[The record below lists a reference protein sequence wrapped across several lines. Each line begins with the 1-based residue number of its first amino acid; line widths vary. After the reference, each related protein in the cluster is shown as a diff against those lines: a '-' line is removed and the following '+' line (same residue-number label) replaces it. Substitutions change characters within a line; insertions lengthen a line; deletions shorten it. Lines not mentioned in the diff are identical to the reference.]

1 MLLSLYHIHILD
13 LEGDRGRL
21 ATELRTTKAK
31 YQQGDE
37 EKKDAV
43 RRFQEIEARWNEEKM
58 KRRAEVLF
66 GVSCNEEEPKIYSQ
80 TEVDDMYEQWKKEQ
94 VDPLLDEIKA
104 LRKAQREL
112 LAKMEAMKYERA
124 SRNSIQ
130 QEDEPLIGEAEFR
143 LLQSALK
150 ASSSKVWGDLS
161 PLLTRMAE
169 SLATGSSDM
178 REILGS
184 IQALPDAGPPEV
196 VEKDPAI
203 PEGSSVIG
211 PETLEWLQIGLK
223 ASGKHVSTELAS
235 LLTQMGQNLVAGGGE
250 MQRVAQTIQKLPLP
264 TPPTTG
270 DKPSLRSTGVNT
282 TQAVVLPSRPKE
294 PKDPEPVEAAPVE
307 PQRDFEGELRR
318 LRDQLEEQI
327 RQAQAEAER
336 QRKRAEE
343 AMKKLEEEMKKAEQ
357 LIAELRRKLREL
369 QELLQKAGLG
379 KLVEEALAASGLTDF
394 LKGRDVFERL
404 YRDAL
409 RRMRTQAEI
418 QARLS
423 EESANQFVRTLHD
436 LANHPLVAIEA
447 AMELHGG
454 SPGSPF
460 QVMRFSPAETP
471 GESAKLVRSKTAFL
485 PGELKEGERTDDA
498 TADAQRPGNV
508 RRALT
513 LASGM
518 EEKALG
524 KHGVSQPLLAKQ
536 GSGYVRMGSGL
547 SQRAEGSLLVSPTS
561 SVKARSQT
569 TPPSQSLTSA
579 RPLAAGPSW
588 PLGNQAMSVE
598 GSGSFTRASSRGSD
612 AASSPV
618 ESQSPQ
624 QARSQ
629 SPTRSQSPGPIPSGQ
644 RERRES
650 LGLPLQPILSVSSI
664 GPRPAPSQLVPTVPN
679 PKGSAKRRDSRSSPG
694 RLAGQKASEVLRSAG
709 SLAMP
714 TPVSQSKFLQA
725 IQGKRQA
732 A

>member
-1 MLLSLYHIHILD
+1 
-13 LEGDRGRL
+13 
-21 ATELRTTKAK
+21 
-31 YQQGDE
+31 
-37 EKKDAV
+37 
-43 RRFQEIEARWNEEKM
+43 
-58 KRRAEVLF
+58 
-66 GVSCNEEEPKIYSQ
+66 
-80 TEVDDMYEQWKKEQ
+80 
-94 VDPLLDEIKA
+94 
-104 LRKAQREL
+104 
-112 LAKMEAMKYERA
+112 
-124 SRNSIQ
+124 
-130 QEDEPLIGEAEFR
+130 
-143 LLQSALK
+143 
-150 ASSSKVWGDLS
+150 
-161 PLLTRMAE
+161 
-169 SLATGSSDM
+169 
-178 REILGS
+178 
-184 IQALPDAGPPEV
+184 
-196 VEKDPAI
+196 
-203 PEGSSVIG
+203 
-211 PETLEWLQIGLK
+211 
-223 ASGKHVSTELAS
+223 
-235 LLTQMGQNLVAGGGE
+235 
-250 MQRVAQTIQKLPLP
+250 
-264 TPPTTG
+264 
-270 DKPSLRSTGVNT
+270 
-282 TQAVVLPSRPKE
+282 
-294 PKDPEPVEAAPVE
+294 
-307 PQRDFEGELRR
+307 
-318 LRDQLEEQI
+318 
-327 RQAQAEAER
+327 
-336 QRKRAEE
+336 
-343 AMKKLEEEMKKAEQ
+343 
-357 LIAELRRKLREL
+357 
-369 QELLQKAGLG
+369 
-379 KLVEEALAASGLTDF
+379 
-394 LKGRDVFERL
+394 
-404 YRDAL
+404 
-409 RRMRTQAEI
+409 MRTQAEI

-485 PGELKEGERTDDA
+485 PGELKEGERTDGA

-598 GSGSFTRASSRGSD
+598 GTGSFTRASSRGSD

-679 PKGSAKRRDSRSSPG
+679 PKGPLHGPSPMFALLNLPSKTLPGSAKRRDSRSSPG

-714 TPVSQSKFLQA
+714 TPAAWLLQSQTELRHGSPS
-725 IQGKRQA
+725 
-732 A
+732 